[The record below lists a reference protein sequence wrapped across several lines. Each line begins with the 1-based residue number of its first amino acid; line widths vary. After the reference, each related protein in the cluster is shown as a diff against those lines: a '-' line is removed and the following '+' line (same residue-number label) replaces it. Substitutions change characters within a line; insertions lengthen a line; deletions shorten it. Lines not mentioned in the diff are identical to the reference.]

1 MKEFII
7 KLHCYDDEPVVTTE
21 DPEEEIQIDLD
32 IEVGR
37 KSNKSM
43 VIHSSEEDDDEPIGT
58 TGDPDK
64 EIDLNIDV
72 GESMV
77 VLTSDDE

>member
-1 MKEFII
+1 
-7 KLHCYDDEPVVTTE
+7 
-21 DPEEEIQIDLD
+21 
-32 IEVGR
+32 
-37 KSNKSM
+37 M

-58 TGDPDK
+58 TGEPDK
-64 EIDLNIDV
+64 EVDLNIDV

>member
-1 MKEFII
+1 MKEFIS
-7 KLHCYDDEPVVTTE
+7 KLYCYDDEPVVTTE
-21 DPEEEIQIDLD
+21 DPVEEIQIDLD

-37 KSNKSM
+37 KSNKRM
-43 VIHSSEEDDDEPIGT
+43 VIRSSEEDDDELIGT

-64 EIDLNIDV
+64 EVDLNIDV